1 MCVCVSL
8 LLLFKISSI
17 IMYDV
22 VDISR
27 VTFYDSDD
35 KLKVSVKQVNDQ
47 FVQSLRPSHFNNKN
61 RHIFMNWQNNKYNI
75 DLEDRH
81 RFYAPILRCYTSNVC
96 LYVMLLLLSFQC
108 KREKLR
114 FQLFSDSLVHETERK
129 ESAIGRQCELFNVN
143 FLLIRLLVS
152 GEWLFNFALIRF
164 R

>member
-61 RHIFMNWQNNKYNI
+61 RHIFMNWQNNKNNI

-81 RFYAPILRCYTSNVC
+81 RFYAPHLRCYTSNVC

-108 KREKLR
+108 EREKLR

-129 ESAIGRQCELFNVN
+129 ESAIGRSMRAVQCQFS
-143 FLLIRLLVS
+143 FD
-152 GEWLFNFALIRF
+152 
-164 R
+164 

>member
-61 RHIFMNWQNNKYNI
+61 RHIFMN
-75 DLEDRH
+75 
-81 RFYAPILRCYTSNVC
+81 
-96 LYVMLLLLSFQC
+96 
-108 KREKLR
+108 
-114 FQLFSDSLVHETERK
+114 
-129 ESAIGRQCELFNVN
+129 
-143 FLLIRLLVS
+143 
-152 GEWLFNFALIRF
+152 
-164 R
+164 